1 MFPEIAKPS
10 IGIEISEL
18 TISSSEDDVKLPHK
32 FVLWD
37 MVASDKD
44 EQYDYKGTL
53 KLFLNSSKAVYIVVF
68 NMNVFRDICL
78 KDPHQWNE
86 KEKEHW
92 NLLIQ
97 AHIGEWVQSVHNHVP
112 DARII
117 LCGTHMDKIPS
128 RKRKQVLQC
137 VCDVMIQK
145 QKRTAQFKGPPTKV
159 E

>member
-1 MFPEIAKPS
+1 MDKGKKISECSREIAKPS

-112 DARII
+112 DAELFYVELTWIKYHRV
-117 LCGTHMDKIPS
+117 KES
-128 RKRKQVLQC
+128 RYCNVF
-137 VCDVMIQK
+137 VM
-145 QKRTAQFKGPPTKV
+145 
-159 E
+159 